1 MKSETEKFL
10 VLQAVCWWTCGRPT
24 DRQNDGQECGTAV
37 SRDLLEYTAVVV
49 VPAAACI
56 VVIADMSSSLTPSAP
71 TYDAVPPLLDSAGGC
86 GRVL

>member
-49 VPAAACI
+49 DSSRRLHRRHCRY
-56 VVIADMSSSLTPSAP
+56 VVI
-71 TYDAVPPLLDSAGGC
+71 VDSFC
-86 GRVL
+86 SDL